1 MSDSA
6 ELLLVEG
13 GTHPFAIGLD
23 GVEIGIISEDSLEN
37 EVNILSLDWHEW
49 VGFGVSEVS
58 LEATIGI
65 AVFPGNS
72 TLENWVVDALE
83 ESSWVEELV
92 EGSVNGHLSCGNGS
106 KESDENGLVHLDQ

>member
-13 GTHPFAIGLD
+13 GSVPLAVGLD

-49 VGFGVSEVS
+49 
-58 LEATIGI
+58 A
-65 AVFPGNS
+65 
-72 TLENWVVDALE
+72 
-83 ESSWVEELV
+83 
-92 EGSVNGHLSCGNGS
+92 
-106 KESDENGLVHLDQ
+106 